1 MCGTRTITFNNP
13 YFGSVVA
20 SVRSLCFMS
29 QRNDSRVDFSFKYSF
44 SDENRDINIHHV
56 DDDIKRQRIQYNGDQ
71 LYPNVSSFQ
80 MLSKLLMNEL
90 KLQIWSSKWCIKDEP
105 KQQQI
110 LQQQQQLTSDITGS
124 PVISI
129 STPPHNN
136 NNNNSTNNSNTPN
149 NTSTASGANN
159 GSSNNNNSSYYDTHN
174 VFPTSVNNNN
184 NQDTIL
190 YDSISSISQ
199 AQNTLYAPS
208 IGTAI
213 GKFNYE
219 LFFYFRFV

>member
-1 MCGTRTITFNNP
+1 M
-13 YFGSVVA
+13 
-20 SVRSLCFMS
+20 
-29 QRNDSRVDFSFKYSF
+29 RV
-44 SDENRDINIHHV
+44 
-56 DDDIKRQRIQYNGDQ
+56 
-71 LYPNVSSFQ
+71 
-80 MLSKLLMNEL
+80 
-90 KLQIWSSKWCIKDEP
+90 LQIWSSKWCVKDEP
-105 KQQQI
+105 KHQQQVS
-110 LQQQQQLTSDITGS
+110 SDLTGS
-124 PVISI
+124 PVVSI

-149 NTSTASGANN
+149 NTSTANGTNN

-190 YDSISSISQ
+190 YDSITSISQ

-213 GKFNYE
+213 GELSVE
-219 LFFYFRFV
+219 LFRFINVAIVVSYERSNE